1 VYIIF
6 AWQQVFVRLGEAG
19 FVRTRDDIMKAAC
32 DYALQLKEQVYP
44 Q

>member
-6 AWQQVFVRLGEAG
+6 AWQQVFVHLGEAG
-19 FVRTRDDIMKAAC
+19 FVRARDDIVKAAFY
-32 DYALQLKEQVYP
+32 YALQHKEKVYP